1 MGINITAL
9 LIAAGIA
16 LLAAFALSF
25 HVASALGLTA
35 YVIGMVYIGD
45 VSEFFGQIPWNLFS
59 GTTII
64 VVPLFVLMGEIL
76 LRSGITED
84 LYGTLAKWMGRLPGG
99 LLHTNILASG
109 FFAAICGSSVATATT
124 IGGVAMPA
132 MRKFGY
138 DERLAV
144 GSIASGGT
152 LGILIPPSIILIVYG
167 LMAEVSIAKLY
178 MAGIV
183 PGLLMMVAFMV
194 IILVVALVSPHKA
207 PAVHAMAGSMVE
219 RLKGLYA
226 MLPVIVLMVAVLGTI
241 YAGLATATEAA
252 AFGCTGALLLA
263 ALKRR
268 VNRAMLL
275 ETFRATAATTGMV
288 LLVLS
293 GAFVLQFV
301 LSLAGVPML
310 VSKWIVG
317 LGLSELQLILMLC
330 AIYLVLGMFMES
342 LAMIVTTLPIIL
354 PILQAMQVDL
364 VWFGII
370 ATILVELSL
379 ITPPVGMNLF
389 VMQAVRNRLDPA
401 GARRSMNDVYIGVL
415 PFIGAMVAVL
425 ASIIFFPDLALGLVK
440 GMNQ

>member
-16 LLAAFALSF
+16 LLATFALSF

-35 YVIGMVYIGD
+35 FVVGMVHIGD

-84 LYGTLAKWMGRLPGG
+84 LYSTLAKWLGRLPGG

-124 IGGVAMPA
+124 IGGVAMPS

-183 PGLLMMVAFMV
+183 PGLLMMVAFMAV
-194 IILVVALVSPHKA
+194 IMVVALVSPKKA
-207 PAVHAMAGSMVE
+207 PAIHAMAGSMLD
-219 RLKGLYA
+219 RLRGLYA
-226 MLPVIVLMVAVLGTI
+226 MLPVIVLMAAVLGTI

-252 AFGCTGALLLA
+252 AFGCTGSLLLA

-268 VNRAMLL
+268 VNRAMLR

-310 VSKWIVG
+310 VSKWIVS
-317 LGLSELQLILMLC
+317 LGLSERQLILMLC

-354 PILQAMQVDL
+354 PILQAMHVDL

-389 VMQAVRNRLDPA
+389 VIQAVRSRLGLPGA
-401 GARRSMNDVYIGVL
+401 GRSMNDVYIGVL
-415 PFIGAMVAVL
+415 PFIGAMLAVL
-425 ASIIFFPDLALGLVK
+425 AGIIFFPDLALGLAK
-440 GMNQ
+440 GMSQ